1 MRVYVVSNYPTIR
14 AGLSAL
20 VRMQPGWM
28 VTGELAPDAIQP
40 AAAASLMSD
49 QKELPDVVLADLDRS
64 EDIDAIGTWLGVLR
78 PQRGVVVLGAS
89 QSVKPHARRNQDAIR
104 LLGGVARIVADQG
117 LGFGALQRDATGEEI
132 VAAIAAVA
140 GGLITL
146 DRRLA
151 GDLLASSERSQL
163 PIPER
168 LADTEE
174 PLTAREL
181 EVLQLLAEG
190 LPNKLIAAQLHI
202 SEHTAKFHVSAI
214 MLKLGAASR
223 TEAVTQAAR
232 RGLLIL

>member
-1 MRVYVVSNYPTIR
+1 VRVAVVSPYPTVR

-20 VRMQPGWM
+20 VRAQEGWTVIGEMAPGA
-28 VTGELAPDAIQP
+28 LLR
-40 AAAASLMSD
+40 ASGAGPISD
-49 QKELPDVVLADLDRS
+49 LTDPPDVVLADLDGA
-64 EDIDAIGTWLGVLR
+64 EAADAIDAWLDALR
-78 PQRGVVVLGAS
+78 PQRGVVVLGSAPSSNPS
-89 QSVKPHARRNQDAIR
+89 QHQEAVR
-104 LLGGVARIVADQG
+104 LLGSMARVVADQG

-140 GGLITL
+140 GGLIIL
-146 DRRLA
+146 DRRVA
-151 GDLLASSERSQL
+151 GALLVTPERSHA
-163 PIPER
+163 PTPAR

-190 LPNKLIAAQLHI
+190 LPNKRLAAQLHI

-214 MLKLGAASR
+214 LLKLGAVSR
-223 TEAVTQAAR
+223 TEAVTLAAR